1 MTTTHSVE
9 PLRRPLRVWPGVVT
23 AIAVVALRFGLP
35 LVWSDGAAIGI
46 LAGVAANWLER
57 GREGLED
64 SLSGFA
70 LCGAILLVCFVLFQ
84 IGGGDSRYLGVFVRL
99 NPLYE

>member
-35 LVWSDGAAIGI
+35 LVWSDGAGIGI
-46 LAGVAANWLER
+46 LAGVAGAAIIVMWWLFF
-57 GREGLED
+57 
-64 SLSGFA
+64 SHS
-70 LCGAILLVCFVLFQ
+70 CLVRC
-84 IGGGDSRYLGVFVRL
+84 SA
-99 NPLYE
+99 